1 MSFLSILSYL
11 RKNYVIAI
19 CSAVVVVCLG
29 VYFVRND
36 QITRLAAD
44 ADDLSVRHSR
54 ILKNLK
60 FASDIEADL
69 EEIKRMDAEVNARLF
84 APEDLATNQRY
95 FYQVESAT
103 GVEMSNIQQVIKPLP
118 DAKKD
123 KKARKKAEMSPYQ
136 EILYDMSVT
145 GTYLEVLSFVRAI
158 EGGSAFAVV
167 ESVSITGAKNTVGE
181 PEVEMR
187 LSVSVLGRKNK

>member
-118 DAKKD
+118 DAKRD

-136 EILYDMSVT
+136 EIIYDMSVT

>member
-118 DAKKD
+118 DAKRD

-136 EILYDMSVT
+136 EIIYDMSVT

-167 ESVSITGAKNTVGE
+167 ESVSITGAKNAVGE